1 MEPEFYSI
9 KETAVIF
16 GVHENTIR
24 KAIRMGFIVAI
35 RIGNCKKSPY
45 RISKKI
51 IEKIHIAMIQELA
64 NKSSK
69 ILKTND

>member
-1 MEPEFYSI
+1 MQPEFLSI

-16 GVHENTIR
+16 AVHENTIR

-45 RISKKI
+45 RISKKT
-51 IEKIHIAMIQELA
+51 IEKIHIAMIHELA
-64 NKSSK
+64 KKASK
-69 ILKTND
+69 

>member
-1 MEPEFYSI
+1 MQPEFLSI

-16 GVHENTIR
+16 AVHENTIR

-45 RISKKI
+45 RISKKT

-64 NKSSK
+64 KKASK
-69 ILKTND
+69 

>member
-1 MEPEFYSI
+1 MQPEFLSI

-16 GVHENTIR
+16 AVHENTIR

-45 RISKKI
+45 RISKKT

-64 NKSSK
+64 KK
-69 ILKTND
+69 VQK